1 MVPPAGLS
9 IFMRD
14 MLVLA
19 GERVMWWLGRCVD
32 EGAVLLTFE
41 VVYPLS
47 RVRVSERPLE
57 VKLRLDHG

>member
-1 MVPPAGLS
+1 MVPPVGLS

-14 MLVLA
+14 MLISA
-19 GERVMWWLGRCVD
+19 GERVVWWLGRCVD

-47 RVRVSERPLE
+47 RVSERPFE